1 MNFDRL
7 RFVADRAEVGEHREV
22 LFSVTIPEERGSFR
36 RLISLLGNRN
46 VTEFNYRISDAK
58 DAQIFVGIQTQH
70 RSEAE
75 GIAKHFKD
83 DGFTCLDI
91 TDYEMAKTHLRYMVG
106 GHSALAT
113 NEKLFRFEFPERPG
127 ALGKFLSSVNPDWNI
142 SLFHYRNQGAD
153 YGKVLVGLQVPDTD
167 REKLN
172 DVLKNLGY
180 SYVEETGNPAYKLFL
195 G

>member
-1 MNFDRL
+1 MQKSVNTAKYFSPS
-7 RFVADRAEVGEHREV
+7 RFRKKEDLSED
-22 LFSVTIPEERGSFR
+22 S
-36 RLISLLGNRN
+36 SLLGNRN

-75 GIAKHFKD
+75 EIAKLFKD
-83 DGFTCLDI
+83 NGFPCLDI
-91 TDYEMAKTHLRYMVG
+91 TDNEMAKTHLRYMVG

-127 ALGKFLSSVNPDWNI
+127 ALGKFLSSVNPEWNI

-153 YGKVLVGLQVPDTD
+153 YGKVLVGLQVPDSD

-180 SYVEETGNPAYKLFL
+180 SYVEETDNPAYKLFL

>member
-1 MNFDRL
+1 
-7 RFVADRAEVGEHREV
+7 
-22 LFSVTIPEERGSFR
+22 
-36 RLISLLGNRN
+36 
-46 VTEFNYRISDAK
+46 
-58 DAQIFVGIQTQH
+58 
-70 RSEAE
+70 
-75 GIAKHFKD
+75 
-83 DGFTCLDI
+83 
-91 TDYEMAKTHLRYMVG
+91 MVG

-153 YGKVLVGLQVPDTD
+153 YGKVLVGLQVPDGD

-180 SYVEETGNPAYKLFL
+180 SYVEETDNPAYKLFL